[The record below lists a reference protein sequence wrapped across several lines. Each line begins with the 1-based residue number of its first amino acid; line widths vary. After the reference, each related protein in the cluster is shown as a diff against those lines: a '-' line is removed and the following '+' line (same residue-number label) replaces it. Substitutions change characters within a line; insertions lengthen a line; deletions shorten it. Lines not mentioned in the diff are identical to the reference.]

1 MSDDVCGS
9 GNYTVQMSLRPAAEA
24 DPEAEGSAPSQETF
38 LALLAVQSNG
48 SQPVLQVRS
57 CCVTPSAS
65 PGGPGA
71 TCCVFRRSGAEL
83 RRWAR
88 RHTGLWGWAGNG
100 LIPGGRLQQPP
111 ALSARGHHS
120 GPRMGDGLLHGP
132 PFPHHHLMAILAKP
146 VWVEHRETGGFIS

>member
-1 MSDDVCGS
+1 MSDDACGS

-111 ALSARGHHS
+111 AFLLGDITAVQGWERRAS
-120 GPRMGDGLLHGP
+120 PRASISSSPSHGYSCQT
-132 PFPHHHLMAILAKP
+132 HL
-146 VWVEHRETGGFIS
+146 G